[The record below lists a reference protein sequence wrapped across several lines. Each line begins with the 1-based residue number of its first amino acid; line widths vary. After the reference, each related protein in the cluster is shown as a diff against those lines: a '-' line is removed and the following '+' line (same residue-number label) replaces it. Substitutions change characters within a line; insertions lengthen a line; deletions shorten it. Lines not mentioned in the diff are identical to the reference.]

1 MTGEPVRWAVVE
13 WDDGTVSLTDV
24 SLLDKAED
32 GDHPDRSPPT
42 VTTVTGHP
50 PDHPPDDRS
59 PSTGH
64 Q

>member
-32 GDHPDRSPPT
+32 GDHPAS
-42 VTTVTGHP
+42 
-50 PDHPPDDRS
+50 DDEQA
-59 PSTGH
+59 G
-64 Q
+64 